1 MAEIN
6 TELTT
11 SIEETEEFKILDEN
25 ENTIITGVN
34 GNGEEE

>member
-11 SIEETEEFKILDEN
+11 SIEETEEFKIVDEN

>member
-34 GNGEEE
+34 GDGEEE

>member
-6 TELTT
+6 TDLTT

>member
-6 TELTT
+6 TDVNTA
-11 SIEETEEFKILDEN
+11 IEETEEFKILDEN

>member
-6 TELTT
+6 TDLTT
-11 SIEETEEFKILDEN
+11 SIEEAEEFKILDEN